1 MRDKGQLVRWNDA
14 KGFGFIQLGSEAN
27 TEVFIHISALQNKQR
42 RPLIGD
48 TITFE
53 LSEDSCGRLRAER
66 AEIEPLAAQTTLTA
80 DGASNVQGKA
90 ADSEHNKAVRGVLIR
105 IMLMLVA
112 LAIASFASNSVLAAN
127 LTLQQAYEQQRS
139 DQQVQGTGVVSR
151 ILPDDNKGS
160 RHQKFI
166 LQLPHGQTILVAHN
180 IDLAPRLPE
189 LKVGDTVTFFGEYEW
204 NHRGGVVHWT
214 HHDPAGRH
222 IGGWLKHN
230 GKTYQ

>member
-1 MRDKGQLVRWNDA
+1 
-14 KGFGFIQLGSEAN
+14 
-27 TEVFIHISALQNKQR
+27 
-42 RPLIGD
+42 
-48 TITFE
+48 
-53 LSEDSCGRLRAER
+53 
-66 AEIEPLAAQTTLTA
+66 
-80 DGASNVQGKA
+80 
-90 ADSEHNKAVRGVLIR
+90 
-105 IMLMLVA
+105 MLVA

-180 IDLAPRLPE
+180 IDLAPRIPE